1 MDKPTIILATS
12 NGIGMGHLARATAI
26 ALEMKEFAE
35 PIIVS
40 VAGGIAELP
49 SATGIRCEY
58 IPGKNRGWMPRKYW
72 DSYLQERLLAVAEET
87 GASLI
92 SFDGVV
98 PYPGFISTKLRKRN
112 LTLVWVRRGL
122 WQKNALRFALPFQS
136 RFVDAVI
143 EPGDIAREYDH
154 GPTSRRN
161 DATLTSPVSLY
172 KAETALSKME
182 ARKVLNLDLNRPA
195 VLVQLG
201 TGDSDMNEKMRAA
214 LTGLIGWKDLQVV
227 LTKHPVDH
235 NGNSLVPDGLDVKV
249 LRYFPLAQVLSAFDG
264 ALAATG
270 YNSVHELLPARIPTV
285 LISNIRGT
293 DDQDAR
299 AQWCH
304 DKGYAVR
311 ANHADFGDITE
322 KVKALQSDE
331 IRRSLANKCA
341 ELSNTSG
348 GREIAELLVRLAMD
362 PNSSKESWVSRTLRS
377 LVVHT
382 LHSLTRIYRIVRPQ
396 SFSTDISD
404 EAAIFSVETD
414 VDFLRNSIKGNRR
427 FEQLI
432 PGASANYLA
441 RRKALAER
449 VYP

>member
-1 MDKPTIILATS
+1 MC
-12 NGIGMGHLARATAI
+12 
-26 ALEMKEFAE
+26 
-35 PIIVS
+35 
-40 VAGGIAELP
+40 
-49 SATGIRCEY
+49 IR
-58 IPGKNRGWMPRKYW
+58 
-72 DSYLQERLLAVAEET
+72 DS
-87 GASLI
+87 
-92 SFDGVV
+92 
-98 PYPGFISTKLRKRN
+98 
-112 LTLVWVRRGL
+112 
-122 WQKNALRFALPFQS
+122 
-136 RFVDAVI
+136 
-143 EPGDIAREYDH
+143 
-154 GPTSRRN
+154 
-161 DATLTSPVSLY
+161 
-172 KAETALSKME
+172 
-182 ARKVLNLDLNRPA
+182 
-195 VLVQLG
+195 
-201 TGDSDMNEKMRAA
+201 
-214 LTGLIGWKDLQVV
+214 
-227 LTKHPVDH
+227 
-235 NGNSLVPDGLDVKV
+235 
-249 LRYFPLAQVLSAFDG
+249 
-264 ALAATG
+264 
-270 YNSVHELLPARIPTV
+270 NSVHELLPARIPTV

-304 DKGYAVR
+304 DKGYALR

-382 LHSLTRIYRIVRPQ
+382 LHSLTRIYRILRPQ
-396 SFSTDISD
+396 SFSTNISD